1 MDDTSHLELTISI
14 QQAIR
19 EAETLI
25 ERARVTEEIDVHIIR
40 QAKTKIA
47 ESRALLA
54 EVEKLLLPYLG
65 QPHLD
70 LPIAP
75 VAVEALSVHCAV
87 GVSL

>member
-25 ERARVTEEIDVHIIR
+25 ERARVTEETDVRIIQ

-54 EVEKLLLPYLG
+54 EVEKLLLPHLG
-65 QPHLD
+65 PPRSD
-70 LPIAP
+70 LPIVP
-75 VAVEALSVHCAV
+75 VAAGAFSVHCAV
-87 GVSL
+87 GASR